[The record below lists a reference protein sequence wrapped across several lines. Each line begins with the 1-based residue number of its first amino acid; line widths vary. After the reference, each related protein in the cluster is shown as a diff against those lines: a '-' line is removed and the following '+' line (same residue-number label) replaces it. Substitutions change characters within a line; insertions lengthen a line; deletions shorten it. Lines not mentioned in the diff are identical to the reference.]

1 MDFTFSQEQQQ
12 FADAIKRWAAK
23 DYTFEKRHAIIH
35 SETGTSDT
43 AWATLAELGLLAL
56 PVPESAGGFAGN
68 AIDMLPAMQ
77 EVGRALLIEP
87 LFATLLGAECLRLA
101 GGHDQL
107 LAQVAGGELK
117 LACAFGERQARHEMF
132 NLHSTARASDGGYVL
147 NGEKTVVLHGAQA
160 DHLIVSCRVAGGAR
174 DTDGIAL
181 FLVAADSPGLTRRD
195 YRTLDGQRAADI
207 GLDNVQVAASAALG
221 DPGDAWPYLDATLDY
236 GVSLLCS
243 EAIGVMEA
251 LQGLTLEYLKTRQ
264 QFGGPIGKFQVLQHR
279 MADMFI
285 ELEQARSMATLA
297 AVQVASGS
305 VEERRKVVSAAKVR
319 VNKAARYVGQQAV
332 QLHGG
337 IGVTNELP
345 AAHYFKRLSM
355 LELCLGD
362 TDHHLARFVAQPGF
376 KAAAN

>member
-12 FADAIKRWAAK
+12 FADALKRWAAK
-23 DYTFEKRHAIIH
+23 DYTFEKRHAIIQ
-35 SETGTSDT
+35 SASGVSDP
-43 AWATLAELGLLAL
+43 AWAALAELGLLAL
-56 PVPESAGGFAGN
+56 PLPESAGGFAGN

-77 EVGRALLIEP
+77 QVGRALLIEP
-87 LFATLLGAECLRLA
+87 LLATLLGAEFLKLA
-101 GGHDQL
+101 GGHDEL
-107 LAQVAGGELK
+107 LGQVAGGECK
-117 LACAFGERQARHEMF
+117 LACALGERQARHEMF
-132 NLHSTARASDGGYVL
+132 NLHTTASASAGGYLL
-147 NGEKTVVLHGAQA
+147 NGEKTVVWHGAQA
-160 DHLIVSCRVAGGAR
+160 DHLIVSCRVAGAVR

-181 FLVAADSPGLTRRD
+181 FLVPANSAGLTRRD

-207 GLDNVQVAASAALG
+207 TLANVEVAASAALG
-221 DPGDAWPYLDATLDY
+221 QPGDAWSLLDTVLDY
-236 GVSLLCS
+236 GVSLLLS

-251 LQGLTLEYLKTRQ
+251 LQEQTLDYLKTRQ

-285 ELEQARSMATLA
+285 ELEQARSLATLA
-297 AVQVASGS
+297 AVKVAGS
-305 VEERRKVVSAAKVR
+305 SAEERRKVVSAAKVR

-337 IGVTNELP
+337 MGVTNELP

-376 KAAAN
+376 KAEAN

>member
-12 FADAIKRWAAK
+12 FADALKRWAAK
-23 DYTFEKRHAIIH
+23 DYTFEKRHAIIQ
-35 SETGTSDT
+35 SASGVSDP
-43 AWATLAELGLLAL
+43 AWAALAELGLLAL
-56 PVPESAGGFAGN
+56 PLPESAGGFAGN

-77 EVGRALLIEP
+77 QVGRALLIEP
-87 LFATLLGAECLRLA
+87 LLATLLGAEFLKLA
-101 GGHDQL
+101 GGHDEL
-107 LAQVAGGELK
+107 LGQVAGGECK
-117 LACAFGERQARHEMF
+117 LACALGERQARHEMF
-132 NLHSTARASDGGYVL
+132 NLHTTASASAGGYLL
-147 NGEKTVVLHGAQA
+147 NGEKTVVWHGAQA
-160 DHLIVSCRVAGGAR
+160 DHLIVSCRVAGAVR

-181 FLVAADSPGLTRRD
+181 FLVPANSAGLTRRD

-207 GLDNVQVAASAALG
+207 TLANVEVAASAALG
-221 DPGDAWPYLDATLDY
+221 QPGDAWSLLDTVLDY
-236 GVSLLCS
+236 GVSLLLS

-251 LQGLTLEYLKTRQ
+251 LQEQTLDYLKTRQ

-285 ELEQARSMATLA
+285 ELEQARSLATLA
-297 AVQVASGS
+297 AVKVAGS
-305 VEERRKVVSAAKVR
+305 SAEERRKVVSAAKVR

-337 IGVTNELP
+337 MGVTNELP
-345 AAHYFKRLSM
+345 AAHYFMRLSM

-376 KAAAN
+376 KAEAN